1 MRKLLIIL
9 IAGLTLINGY
19 GQDIKIPVNYQL
31 NKIEDYE
38 PYKDSVKI
46 AANWM
51 IKNPLNQNRE
61 TRDLANKFVFRWVSG
76 APYTHIEI
84 RPEFINDVM
93 ADKSNI
99 YSMDLLMNYI
109 AGMTLIKIDNKDTED
124 LIAQE
129 AGVRAMLEGYKSI
142 KEDNKIKFLEKLLK
156 LDSKG
161 KLSEW
166 IKDNAKVYEAKDKIK
181 IIPKD

>member
-1 MRKLLIIL
+1 MKKVLTVLIV
-9 IAGLTLINGY
+9 GLTLINVY
-19 GQDIKIPVNYQL
+19 GQDIKIPINYQFK
-31 NKIEDYE
+31 KIEDYE

-51 IKNPLNQNRE
+51 INNSLNQNRE

-84 RPEFINDVM
+84 RPEFTSDVM

-109 AGMTLIKIDNKDTED
+109 AGMTLMKIENKDTED

-129 AGVRAMLEGYKSI
+129 AGVRAMLLGYKSI
-142 KEDNKIKFLEKLLK
+142 KEKTEIKFLDKLLK
-156 LDSKG
+156 LDNKG

-166 IKDNAKVYEAKDKIK
+166 IKDNAKVYQAKDKTK